1 LREIRDTVYFV
12 PQSRVFSD
20 PRPGV
25 GHYQY
30 QGYRVSSSEVLPT
43 SSAGARYGAWAITA
57 HWTLFVLLVV
67 VGILGLLHD
76 SWPKHSQAF
85 WINVH
90 ALFGLSLW
98 ILLIS
103 RFIGRLRS
111 PPPPPAADLSGASAK
126 LARAVHLTL
135 YALLFI
141 IPIFGIVTFI
151 WHGRSLDLGLVQ
163 LKFGVA
169 KNRAIFEPTE
179 DIHGYLAYGAFGLAT
194 AHALA
199 ALWHHF
205 IKHDGVLRR
214 MWP

>member
-1 LREIRDTVYFV
+1 M
-12 PQSRVFSD
+12 
-20 PRPGV
+20 
-25 GHYQY
+25 
-30 QGYRVSSSEVLPT
+30 SSNVLPA
-43 SSAGARYGAWAITA
+43 SAADLKRYGPWAIA
-57 HWTLFVLLVV
+57 VHWILFVLLVV
-67 VGILGLLHD
+67 VGTLGLLHD

-98 ILLIS
+98 ILLIL
-103 RFIGRLRS
+103 RFFGRLNH
-111 PPPPPAADLSGASAK
+111 PPPPPAADLSIAMSR
-126 LARAVHLTL
+126 LARVVHLSL

-163 LKFGVA
+163 VNFGVT

-179 DIHGYLAYGAFGLAT
+179 DIHGYLAYGAFGLAA
-194 AHALA
+194 AHAMA

-214 MWP
+214 IWPLAARK